1 MIRFLLKKNPY
12 FGIPF
17 EIYLILGGF
26 FIVFT
31 QKGDLVLWFNT
42 LHNPVLDQIMVVFTL
57 GGSGLLGV
65 LCILILL
72 FYRFYH
78 SLLLAVTFGLT
89 VGLVTLLKHTLFTNF
104 DRPLKYFGEN
114 SGLHL
119 VEGVTV
125 HSYNSFPSGHSA
137 EAFAVLAMLS
147 FLVKNQKLGLFFF
160 FLALIISLS
169 RPYLVQ
175 HFFMDTYAGAGIGVM
190 ISSLV
195 FYFFEKKTNLKEK
208 DFWNRKLG
216 QRKELL
222 EK

>member
-1 MIRFLLKKNPY
+1 MFRFLSEKNPY
-12 FGIPF
+12 FGVPF
-17 EIYLILGGF
+17 ELYIVLGGI
-26 FIVFT
+26 FIAFT
-31 QKGDLVLWFNT
+31 QKGDVVIWLNT
-42 LHNPVLDQIMVVFTL
+42 LHNPVLDQIMAGFTL

-65 LCILILL
+65 FCILVLL

-78 SLLLAVTFGLT
+78 ALVMAVSFGISAIL
-89 VGLVTLLKHTLFTNF
+89 VGILKHTVFANF

-114 SGLHL
+114 AGLHL

-147 FLVKNQKLGLFFF
+147 FFVKNQKLGLLFF

-195 FYFFEKKTNLKEK
+195 FYFFETRTTLKEK
-208 DFWNRKLG
+208 NFWNKKL
-216 QRKELL
+216 RISPAK
-222 EK
+222 